1 MALAIISSIA
11 TAGALTPIAI
21 MTLIP
26 LIAIGMNYYS
36 YQAYD
41 PESKIIDA
49 PYVSD
54 TLTLQQRP
62 LVSFSLTT
70 FLFFLAPATIRLY
83 SGGRWFRRCCDG
95 LSTVRSVQL
104 DRLAD

>member
-26 LIAIGMNYYS
+26 LIAIGMNYYR

-41 PESKIIDA
+41 PESKIIDV

-54 TLTLQQRP
+54 AFVTKC
-62 LVSFSLTT
+62 
-70 FLFFLAPATIRLY
+70 FLFLTHFLSY
-83 SGGRWFRRCCDG
+83 CSSGDNMT
-95 LSTVRSVQL
+95 LSSLVPDQL
-104 DRLAD
+104 EP

>member
-26 LIAIGMNYYS
+26 LIAIGMNYYR

-41 PESKIIDA
+41 PESKIIDV
-49 PYVSD
+49 PYVSKKPSIVV
-54 TLTLQQRP
+54 RNNC
-62 LVSFSLTT
+62 VNCW
-70 FLFFLAPATIRLY
+70 FLICILY
-83 SGGRWFRRCCDG
+83 HF
-95 LSTVRSVQL
+95 
-104 DRLAD
+104 

>member
-26 LIAIGMNYYS
+26 LIAIGMNYYR

-41 PESKIIDA
+41 PESKIIDV

-54 TLTLQQRP
+54 AFVTKSNDSFLTLFHSSCSSGDNMTSSWLVPDQREP
-62 LVSFSLTT
+62 
-70 FLFFLAPATIRLY
+70 
-83 SGGRWFRRCCDG
+83 
-95 LSTVRSVQL
+95 
-104 DRLAD
+104 